1 LKEVGENL
9 NPTKSRK
16 LIIDGFELGENIIY
30 IVIAILLFLVTLFLI
45 YDAARTLIHYP
56 TASSFVRW
64 VVEILN
70 KILLMLMVLEIL
82 YTVRIS
88 YTEHT
93 LCAEP
98 FLIVALIAAIRR
110 ILVISVE
117 TAYFPELFQH
127 HMVEIGILGVLIFIF
142 VISMVF
148 MHKKMPPKQNQ
159 SQS

>member
-1 LKEVGENL
+1 
-9 NPTKSRK
+9 
-16 LIIDGFELGENIIY
+16 
-30 IVIAILLFLVTLFLI
+30 
-45 YDAARTLIHYP
+45 
-56 TASSFVRW
+56 
-64 VVEILN
+64 
-70 KILLMLMVLEIL
+70 MLMVLEIL

-88 YTEHT
+88 FTEHV

-127 HMVEIGILGVLIFIF
+127 HMVEIAILGVLIFIF
-142 VISMVF
+142 VISIIF
-148 MHKKMPPKQNQ
+148 MYQKMPRKQNA